1 MTTNNNDNKYSMYVY
16 TFLHAKAVLAEVHIA
31 PGVPHILVKDLQT
44 FVRLGDVGFSVRVP
58 SWESRRVV
66 QR

>member
-1 MTTNNNDNKYSMYVY
+1 MHVKTCST
-16 TFLHAKAVLAEVHIA
+16 LAFFIFIFSRVHMA
-31 PGVPHILVKDLQT
+31 PGVSHIFIKDLQT

-58 SWESRRVV
+58 SCKGRRVV

>member
-1 MTTNNNDNKYSMYVY
+1 MYLY
-16 TFLHAKAVLAEVHIA
+16 TVLHAMAVLAEVHIA